1 MKDPLDQ
8 WAEGETPRASQG
20 DSPGYTAELAGE
32 WRQYGPRGSSVH
44 GWSGTGQGW
53 AVSDPVNVR
62 GPSRHG
68 DGEPLRPS
76 WETKETI
83 RGEVARSTTEPLP
96 GGPAAPPRAPM
107 PAPGQRQTPQP
118 GGPSGPG
125 GPGGYAGPGGPGGPG
140 GPQGPGGGGYG
151 GGPAGPGGGPGGIP
165 PSRENNSRFGPT
177 PPRAPRR
184 PKRRRP
190 LRRAAVVL
198 LATILVGS
206 GGTFAWAETKLQ
218 RDVNLDKFSGRP
230 APGKGTNYLIVGS
243 DSREG
248 LSEADRKQLHTGV
261 FGGRRTDSMI
271 LMHKGAHGTT
281 MMSLPRDS
289 WVTIPGYK
297 RPSTGKESKPTG
309 NKLNAAFSLGGP
321 ELLIATIEHNT
332 GLRIDHYAEIG
343 FAGFVNIVDAVGG
356 VPMCIER
363 DIKDEDSGADL
374 RKGCQTLNG
383 AQALGFVRQRHQEAQ
398 GDLGRTQNQQKFL
411 SALAKKATS
420 PGTMF
425 DPSQLYPALSAG
437 LDTLVVD
444 QNMSMSALT
453 TMFRSVQGVSKGGG
467 KQVNVPTAGGISTP
481 KGSALRWNKTQ
492 SKKLFSQLKNDK
504 PVTVGGTKRPGP

>member
-1 MKDPLDQ
+1 MRDPLDQ
-8 WAEGETPRASQG
+8 WAAGGTPDASQG
-20 DSPGYTAELAGE
+20 DSPGHTAELAGE
-32 WRQYGPRGSSVH
+32 WRQYGPEGSSVH
-44 GWSGTGQGW
+44 GWAGTGQGW

-62 GPSRHG
+62 GPSRQNS
-68 DGEPLRPS
+68 DQPLRPS
-76 WETKETI
+76 WETRGTI
-83 RGEVARSTTEPLP
+83 KGEVARSRTEPV
-96 GGPAAPPRAPM
+96 GRPATVPAYTPVPR
-107 PAPGQRQTPQP
+107 PAQDPQP
-118 GGPSGPG
+118 GRPSGPG
-125 GPGGYAGPGGPGGPG
+125 GPAGPGGPGGRVG
-140 GPQGPGGGGYG
+140 TG
-151 GGPAGPGGGPGGIP
+151 GPGGGPGGRP

-198 LATILVGS
+198 LATILAGS

-218 RDVNLDKFSGRP
+218 RDVDLNKFTDRP
-230 APGKGTNYLIVGS
+230 PAGKGTNYLIVGS

-248 LSEADRKQLHTGV
+248 LSEADRKKLKTGV

-271 LMHKGAHGTT
+271 LMHKGENGTT

-289 WVTIPGYK
+289 WVTVPGYK
-297 RPSTGKESKPTG
+297 RPSTGKTSKAAK

-321 ELLIATIEHNT
+321 ELLISTIEQNT

-374 RKGCQTLNG
+374 RRGCQNLNG
-383 AQALGFVRQRHQEAQ
+383 AEALAFVRQRHQEAK

-420 PGTMF
+420 PGTMLN
-425 DPSQLYPALSAG
+425 PSDMYPALNAG

-444 QNMSMSALT
+444 QDMSMRALT
-453 TMFRSVQGVSKGGG
+453 SMFRSVQGVSKGGG
-467 KQVNVPTAGGISTP
+467 KQVNVPTAGGIATS
-481 KGSALRWNKTQ
+481 KGSALRWNTVEA
-492 SKKLFSQLKNDK
+492 KKLFAQLKEDR
-504 PVTVGGTKRPGP
+504 PVTVTTK